1 MLLLNLFLEFLKVGT
16 FSFGGGM
23 STLPYIYEMAK
34 NTHWITEERITNLIS
49 VSQVTPGP
57 IACNIGTIVGFKTF
71 GVIGAL
77 ICNLAFVIP
86 AIIFMGVIYKFFNKI
101 QKNKKINEIIIIIRA
116 ATLSIIITSSASI
129 FKIAFLNNSEII
141 NLNNLL
147 FLINYRSIFL
157 GIVIYYISKNKKI
170 NFIFLIIISGLFAG
184 IINL

>member
-1 MLLLNLFLEFLKVGT
+1 
-16 FSFGGGM
+16 
-23 STLPYIYEMAK
+23 
-34 NTHWITEERITNLIS
+34 
-49 VSQVTPGP
+49 
-57 IACNIGTIVGFKTF
+57 
-71 GVIGAL
+71 
-77 ICNLAFVIP
+77 
-86 AIIFMGVIYKFFNKI
+86 MGVIYKFFNKI

-170 NFIFLIIISGLFAG
+170 NSIFLIIISGLFAG